1 MTNYV
6 NSIKHAARILQH
18 KSQRNMNNTHT
29 LTRSLC
35 VGRGRSSKHTRYLV
49 LIWSPL
55 YGIITRLHTH
65 ILLLPVPTQRDL
77 VSV

>member
-6 NSIKHAARILQH
+6 NSIKHAARLLQH

-35 VGRGRSSKHTRYLV
+35 TGRSSKHTRYLV
-49 LIWSPL
+49 LIWSLL